1 METAAKILIV
11 GGILNLAYGL
21 LTGVFLAGARTK
33 APTASKYLILAH
45 TGPLMQGPM
54 LLGLALA
61 VPLSRLP
68 AGVETLAAWLL
79 VGSSAVLDVK
89 DTHNWLQDI
98 KDEFVER
105 PPGFFLGGVSA
116 ALSVSGLAI
125 LLVGVFRGL

>member
-11 GGILNLAYGL
+11 GGILNLAYGF
-21 LTGVFLAGARTK
+21 LTGVFLAGARKK

-54 LLGLALA
+54 LL
-61 VPLSRLP
+61 
-68 AGVETLAAWLL
+68 
-79 VGSSAVLDVK
+79 
-89 DTHNWLQDI
+89 
-98 KDEFVER
+98 EFVER

-125 LLVGVFRGL
+125 LIVGVFRGL